1 MISTADIGNSNKNSF
16 LYSSDEENEDVEI
29 MFDDSSDD
37 GYSSDRSDNIS
48 RLEEVQSIAAKNG
61 IPNETI
67 SLKKEKIKPTHRL
80 IELLKNDKAGNEITL
95 LHKKFRDR
103 NEYLLFSDRE
113 NFIKYQTTELNAI
126 LSNYNNKFVSLLC
139 DNPETTLENYKDNLV
154 SILCTNSWST
164 SQIEKKLNGPEEGLD
179 LLRDSGIGNEMI
191 VVDTFEDKTK
201 DCPICCETITNFKDT
216 PFIKISSCD
225 SGYHLA
231 CKTCYNMYLKN
242 NISENFTIACIGGT
256 CKRKISYISIKKF
269 DETYFKNLINFSLL
283 ECCNDLNNSTI
294 NNCPEQDCE
303 NIIFTKYNGDSEN
316 STVLRTNMESVT
328 CIALHKFCL
337 TCKKEFH
344 SPITCS
350 LLKKWFNKINDGNE
364 SLNWVLNNT
373 QPCPNC
379 DVDIEKIDGCN
390 HMKCGYCKHEFCW
403 ICNKDWAGHG
413 GSFYDCMHKRDIDSK
428 KEKSMQ
434 TDSFNRFR
442 NYYKFFIESENNML
456 LDMRLFNKLTSKKLN
471 NLSTLFG
478 MSFVEL
484 EFLNDCLREV
494 VQARN
499 MIKYSFAFLY
509 FIDQSHNLFFIFTH
523 NQMALL
529 AKIDEISDLL
539 LDINM
544 DSTIPNSKRD
554 IRVLQIKPYLVQS
567 TLILKKL
574 QTNLSKC
581 GQDLVIKKLDIYS

>member
-1 MISTADIGNSNKNSF
+1 MISTTGMGNLNKNSF

-29 MFDDSSDD
+29 MFDDSSDEC
-37 GYSSDRSDNIS
+37 YNSDRNEDITG
-48 RLEEVQSIAAKNG
+48 LEKVHSLIAKNG
-61 IPNETI
+61 RADDIVSI
-67 SLKKEKIKPTHRL
+67 KKENIKQTHRL
-80 IELLKNDKAGNEITL
+80 IELLKNDKASNEITL

-113 NFIKYQTTELNAI
+113 NFIKYQMTELNAI
-126 LSNYNNKFVSLLC
+126 LNNFTNMFVSLLC
-139 DNPETTLENYKDNLV
+139 DNNETTLEDYKDTLI

-164 SQIEKKLNGPEEGLD
+164 SEIEKKLHASDDGFD
-179 LLRDSGIGNEMI
+179 LLTHSGIGNEMI
-191 VVDTFEDKTK
+191 VVDSFEENSK
-201 DCPICCETITNFKDT
+201 DCPICCETITDFKTT
-216 PFIKISSCD
+216 PFIKISSCNYGD
-225 SGYHLA
+225 HLA

-242 NISENFTIACIGGT
+242 NFSENFNIACIGGT
-256 CKRKISYISIKKF
+256 CKKKISYISIKKF
-269 DETYFKNLINFSLL
+269 DETYFKNLIKFSLL
-283 ECCNDLNNSTI
+283 QCCNDLNNSTI

-303 NIIFTKYNGDSEN
+303 NIIFTQYNDDSEN
-316 STVLRTNMESVT
+316 STTPRANLEPVT
-328 CIALHKFCL
+328 CISLHKFCL
-337 TCKKEFH
+337 TCKKESH
-344 SPITCS
+344 SPITCN

-554 IRVLQIKPYLVQS
+554 IKVLQMKPYLVQS

-581 GQDLVIKKLDIYS
+581 GEDLVTKKLVIYS